1 MDVKDYSRMCWMEG
15 WRWVSESVSI
25 RNCYDCFGENINIL
39 LDLLQQ
45 RVQFV
50 SIVRYTNN
58 KD

>member
-50 SIVRYTNN
+50 
-58 KD
+58 